1 MLKKPT
7 LKTLAEETGLAL
19 TTISRALAND
29 EKIARSTRRIVA
41 EVAERIGYVPDRAAQ
56 RLRTGRTNVIA
67 LVVSPHEEILGFRG
81 SMIAGVTAAIA
92 GTRYHLSMTPYD
104 WDEDPLVPL
113 RHIVQNRLADGL
125 VFSGTS
131 PLDPRVAYLNEHD
144 FPFVTH
150 GRTSGMQP
158 HAWCD
163 YDNEAFAAIAVRRLA
178 EKGRKRLF
186 IIPPSPARTYHR
198 HMMTGFECASK
209 EANVV
214 ALHDPAITLS
224 TPVHDLQM
232 AIPSLLRDLSIE
244 GFICPGEVS
253 AMAVLAALQD
263 EEIGVGE
270 TVDVLAKQTSRTFDL
285 YRPKIDTIYEDIR
298 HAGHELGRLLLR
310 RIAGEEPGNLTSLLE
325 PVPNFRTG

>member
-1 MLKKPT
+1 MQKKPT
-7 LKTLAEETGLAL
+7 LKTLAQETGLAL

-29 EKIARSTRRIVA
+29 EKIALSTRRTVA

-67 LVVSPHEEILGFRG
+67 LVVSPHDEILGFRG
-81 SMIAGVTAAIA
+81 SMIAGLTTAIA

-104 WDEDPLVPL
+104 WDEDPLVPI

-131 PLDPRVAYLNEHD
+131 PLDPRVAYLDAQD

-150 GRTSGMQP
+150 GRTSGMPP

-163 YDNEAFAAIAVRRLA
+163 YDNDAFAAIAVRRLV
-178 EKGRKRLF
+178 ERGRKRLF
-186 IIPPSPARTYHR
+186 IIPPSPARTYHH
-198 HMMTGFECASK
+198 HMLEGFERAARKSG
-209 EANVV
+209 VV
-214 ALHDPAITLS
+214 ALHDPSLTLS
-224 TPVHDLQM
+224 TPNLDTQR
-232 AIPSLLRDLSIE
+232 AIPPLLRTQSID

-253 AMAVLAALQD
+253 AMSVLAALHD
-263 EEIGVGE
+263 EGIAVGN
-270 TVDVLAKQTSRTFDL
+270 TVDVIAKQTSQTFDL

-298 HAGHELGRLLLR
+298 QAGHELGKLLMR
-310 RIAGEEPGNLTSLLE
+310 RIAGEEPKKLTILLN
-325 PVPNFRTG
+325 PLPNFRTG